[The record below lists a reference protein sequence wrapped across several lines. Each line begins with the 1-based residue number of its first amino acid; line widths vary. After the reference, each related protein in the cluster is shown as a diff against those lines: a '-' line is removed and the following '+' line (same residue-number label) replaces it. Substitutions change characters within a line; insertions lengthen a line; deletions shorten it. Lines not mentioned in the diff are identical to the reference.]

1 MSHGRESLKVIK
13 GAISRVANLL
23 NPEGSLARS
32 EPEGEAYTL
41 PRRVLG
47 ESWAVLGAFVG
58 WLPCFSCQSLGFL
71 WGVGRG

>member
-13 GAISRVANLL
+13 RAIFGVANLL

-32 EPEGEAYTL
+32 ELEGEASTL
-41 PRRVLG
+41 PRRVL
-47 ESWAVLGAFVG
+47 EKSWAVLRALVG
-58 WLPCFSCQSLGFL
+58 WPPCFSCQSLGFL